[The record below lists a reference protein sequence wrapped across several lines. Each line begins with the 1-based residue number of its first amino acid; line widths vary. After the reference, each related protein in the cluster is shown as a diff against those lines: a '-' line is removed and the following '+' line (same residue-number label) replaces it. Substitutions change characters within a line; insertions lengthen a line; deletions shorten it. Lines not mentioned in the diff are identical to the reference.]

1 MFQYNYYLRPLE
13 RKWLWRCGLEE
24 SKLWRRVISTKY
36 GVNSGGWSTK
46 SPRGSHGCGLWR
58 SINLVWSEFVACVDF
73 EVGIG
78 DRICFWIDRWCGD
91 RPLKDGFPDLYDCA
105 SNRQA
110 TIDSILIRSASG
122 SRADWNVQFVRN
134 FNDWEVEGLAS
145 FFGLLHSHSSF

>member
-1 MFQYNYYLRPLE
+1 
-13 RKWLWRCGLEE
+13 
-24 SKLWRRVISTKY
+24 
-36 GVNSGGWSTK
+36 
-46 SPRGSHGCGLWR
+46 
-58 SINLVWSEFVACVDF
+58 VDF

-78 DRICFWIDRWCGD
+78 DCIRFWIDRWCGD

-105 SNRQA
+105 SNCQA

-134 FNDWEVEGLAS
+134 FNDWEVEGVAS